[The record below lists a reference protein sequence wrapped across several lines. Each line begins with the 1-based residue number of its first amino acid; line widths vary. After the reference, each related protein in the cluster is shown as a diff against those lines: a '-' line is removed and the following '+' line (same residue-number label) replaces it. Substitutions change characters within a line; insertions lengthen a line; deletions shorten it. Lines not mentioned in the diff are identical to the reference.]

1 MDSSRLPGKALMDI
15 GGRPLLGHVIDRVRR
30 VRDRASRGFPVV
42 VATSDHRKDDP
53 VADFARAEG
62 VAVFRGAAEDVAKRC
77 VDCAEAFGFD
87 DLARISGDSPFI
99 DAHLMALMI
108 AERQRRGV
116 DIATNVL
123 PRSCPAGNAME
134 IVTTEAMRRVLSR
147 TQDPED
153 REHVTRYIYGH
164 PEEFTIWSHHE
175 PPEAFAGVRVVV
187 DAPEDLE
194 RARWIVS
201 RLDGPVATAPF
212 ASIAE
217 LSRQWKESA

>member
-1 MDSSRLPGKALMDI
+1 M
-15 GGRPLLGHVIDRVRR
+15 
-30 VRDRASRGFPVV
+30 RAAPY
-42 VATSDHRKDDP
+42 H
-53 VADFARAEG
+53 ARAFG
-62 VAVFRGAAEDVAKRC
+62 VGDPATIGA
-77 VDCAEAFGFD
+77 
-87 DLARISGDSPFI
+87 DSPFI

-108 AERQRRGV
+108 AARQRRGV
-116 DIATNVL
+116 DLATNVL

-134 IVTTEAMRRVLSR
+134 IITTEAMRRVLSR

-153 REHVTRYIYGH
+153 REHVTRYIYDH

-187 DAPEDLE
+187 DTPEDIE

-201 RLDGPVATAPF
+201 RLGGPAATAPF
-212 ASIAE
+212 DSIVE